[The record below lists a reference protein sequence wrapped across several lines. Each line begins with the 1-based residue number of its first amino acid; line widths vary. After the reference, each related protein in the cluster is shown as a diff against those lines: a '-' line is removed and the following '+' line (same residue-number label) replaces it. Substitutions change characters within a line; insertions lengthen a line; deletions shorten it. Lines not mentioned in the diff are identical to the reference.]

1 MWGNHSFPN
10 WTWGYLAMLISSA
23 QQEISLKEQL
33 FDAKYLDCGGHKV
46 LPTSTS
52 DQPIHQRPPMQFS
65 LHCTKYDRHGYK
77 ARQRIFVITEKVSD
91 GLFSDTVGHNLAP
104 NLHTRVATYW
114 NQEISK
120 WRRIFASGKLQESL
134 WAASVMVWWWLNC
147 RLTLKTGQAAM

>member
-1 MWGNHSFPN
+1 MPN
-10 WTWGYLAMLISSA
+10 IWTVEDIRYC
-23 QQEISLKEQL
+23 QQVPVANPFTKT
-33 FDAKYLDCGGHKV
+33 H
-46 LPTSTS
+46 
-52 DQPIHQRPPMQFS
+52 PMQFS

-120 WRRIFASGKLQESL
+120 
-134 WAASVMVWWWLNC
+134 
-147 RLTLKTGQAAM
+147 